1 MGTFLEKQFISTYQ
15 IFIFFTCT
23 HTHTHTH
30 TYIYACMCQ
39 APLCMGFSQ
48 QEYWSELLCPPGDLP
63 DPGIE
68 PCLLHLLHWQ
78 EDSLLLVPPWNPIY
92 IHIFNYFSN
101 FSYSNYSIVYTV
113 KIECLK
119 EINEYNLR

>member
-23 HTHTHTH
+23 HTHTHIH
-30 TYIYACMCQ
+30 IYMRAC
-39 APLCMGFSQ
+39 AR
-48 QEYWSELLCPPGDLP
+48 LLYAWDSPSKNTGVSCCVLQ
-63 DPGIE
+63 GIFLTQGLN

-78 EDSLLLVPPWNPIY
+78 GDSLILVPPWKPIY

>member
-1 MGTFLEKQFISTYQ
+1 MGTFLEKQFISTCQ

-23 HTHTHTH
+23 HTHTHVH
-30 TYIYACMCQ
+30 IYMRAC
-39 APLCMGFSQ
+39 AR
-48 QEYWSELLCPPGDLP
+48 LLYAWDFPSKNTGVSCCVLQ
-63 DPGIE
+63 GIFLTQGLN
-68 PCLLHLLHWQ
+68 PCLLHVLHWQ
-78 EDSLLLVPPWNPIY
+78 EDSLPLVPPQKPIY

-113 KIECLK
+113 KSECLK